1 MIVEGRKIRF
11 TKEWHDCTIF
21 LNQKVR
27 MGIVKM
33 FFYYYWYKEFVTNN
47 YWI

>member
-1 MIVEGRKIRF
+1 VEGRKIRF
-11 TKEWHDCTIF
+11 TMDYNCTIF
-21 LNQKVR
+21 LTHKVR

-33 FFYYYWYKEFVTNN
+33 FFYYGWYKEFVTNN